1 MRAHR
6 RTCCGLGAALVAG
19 LVCAL
24 ITAPA
29 RACDH
34 PSGQNVYKLDH
45 EVFGEIGRHVVT
57 FSCQGDDLVVE
68 TVIEGKATLFDMPVY
83 TLDASYREIW
93 RGDRL
98 ISFDSKINDNGEKF
112 EVRARAE
119 GDRTV
124 IERRRGS
131 IEAPA
136 TIVSDHPW
144 NHDVID
150 RTMVFDSRRGKL
162 RHVQVES
169 AGKET
174 LELGGR
180 KVAAQRYI
188 ISGDLERVVWY
199 GEDGTWLQAELPYG
213 GGDVLV
219 TLEQP

>member
-1 MRAHR
+1 MRERR
-6 RTCCGLGAALVAG
+6 RTGSGLGVALAAG
-19 LVCAL
+19 LVL
-24 ITAPA
+24 IAAPA

-34 PSGQNVYKLDH
+34 PPGQDVYRLDH

-68 TVIEGKATLFDMPVY
+68 TDIEGKATLLKMPVY
-83 TLDASYREIW
+83 TLEASYREIW
-93 RGDRL
+93 RGNRL
-98 ISFDSKINDNGEKF
+98 IRFDSKINDNGEKF
-112 EVRARAE
+112 AVSARAD

-124 IERRRGS
+124 IERRRGT

-144 NHDVID
+144 NHQVID
-150 RTMVFDSRRGKL
+150 RTLVFDSRRGKL
-162 RHVQVES
+162 RHVQVEP

-180 KVAAQRYI
+180 KVAAQKYI
-188 ISGDLERVVWY
+188 LSGDLERVVWY
-199 GEDGTWLQAELPYG
+199 GDDGTWLQAELQYG
-213 GGDVLV
+213 GGDILM